1 MPVASDTAR
10 AIGILGSLLW
20 ATGIA
25 RARQCRLE
33 LSLDHRLDELA
44 HPIAQADFDRIKP
57 IVEKMDR
64 RLGLRLQGC
73 RVRAIAGHG
82 VVSTGAQTP
91 GLLGFQHPETT
102 PPSIPTTPRT
112 APLNELE
119 ATERVLARYG
129 SGPRARKTASAQTPT
144 PDIEDHAQRVIE
156 ASMTAHK
163 EAEAGMS
170 FIITKA
176 QKTELRRLGY
186 SEEQICEM
194 KPEDA
199 NRALGL
205 IS

>member
-64 RLGLRLQGC
+64 RLSLRLQGC

-112 APLNELE
+112 APMSVPGMVKSAGIVHRMIEKETSVDTVDSRLIE
-119 ATERVLARYG
+119 
-129 SGPRARKTASAQTPT
+129 KASV
-144 PDIEDHAQRVIE
+144 E
-156 ASMTAHK
+156 
-163 EAEAGMS
+163 
-170 FIITKA
+170 
-176 QKTELRRLGY
+176 
-186 SEEQICEM
+186 
-194 KPEDA
+194 
-199 NRALGL
+199 
-205 IS
+205 

>member
-112 APLNELE
+112 APEV
-119 ATERVLARYG
+119 VLHIHNYE
-129 SGPRARKTASAQTPT
+129 SGFVDFRPLAYSWHVFL
-144 PDIEDHAQRVIE
+144 PD
-156 ASMTAHK
+156 
-163 EAEAGMS
+163 
-170 FIITKA
+170 
-176 QKTELRRLGY
+176 
-186 SEEQICEM
+186 
-194 KPEDA
+194 
-199 NRALGL
+199 
-205 IS
+205 

>member
-10 AIGILGSLLW
+10 AIGILGSLRW

-112 APLNELE
+112 APQPYIAPL
-119 ATERVLARYG
+119 
-129 SGPRARKTASAQTPT
+129 SS
-144 PDIEDHAQRVIE
+144 I
-156 ASMTAHK
+156 
-163 EAEAGMS
+163 
-170 FIITKA
+170 
-176 QKTELRRLGY
+176 
-186 SEEQICEM
+186 
-194 KPEDA
+194 
-199 NRALGL
+199 RALPFRSSMARFIWSGL
-205 IS
+205 EPWLVIHYPQLLAAASLSVR

>member
-20 ATGIA
+20 AAGVA
-25 RARQCRLE
+25 RARQCRIE
-33 LSLDHRLDELA
+33 LGLDHRLDEPA
-44 HPIAQADFDRIKP
+44 HPIAQADLDRIKP

-112 APLNELE
+112 AP
-119 ATERVLARYG
+119 RGVPARTPKG
-129 SGPRARKTASAQTPT
+129 ASTHLRLPFSEFPKTP
-144 PDIEDHAQRVIE
+144 
-156 ASMTAHK
+156 
-163 EAEAGMS
+163 
-170 FIITKA
+170 
-176 QKTELRRLGY
+176 
-186 SEEQICEM
+186 
-194 KPEDA
+194 
-199 NRALGL
+199 
-205 IS
+205 

>member
-1 MPVASDTAR
+1 MPVATDTAR
-10 AIGILGSLLW
+10 AIVILGSLLW

-73 RVRAIAGHG
+73 RVRAIAGHR

-91 GLLGFQHPETT
+91 GLLWFQHPETT

-112 APLNELE
+112 APPSPVGVDSYAVVQYL
-119 ATERVLARYG
+119 G
-129 SGPRARKTASAQTPT
+129 SR
-144 PDIEDHAQRVIE
+144 DVI
-156 ASMTAHK
+156 
-163 EAEAGMS
+163 
-170 FIITKA
+170 
-176 QKTELRRLGY
+176 
-186 SEEQICEM
+186 
-194 KPEDA
+194 
-199 NRALGL
+199 
-205 IS
+205 

>member
-10 AIGILGSLLW
+10 ILGSLLW
-20 ATGIA
+20 AAGIA

-33 LSLDHRLDELA
+33 LSLDHRLDELAHPIA

-91 GLLGFQHPETT
+91 GLLGIQHPETT

-112 APLNELE
+112 APSRLPSSVSPAVPPSAGE
-119 ATERVLARYG
+119 TVFYER
-129 SGPRARKTASAQTPT
+129 
-144 PDIEDHAQRVIE
+144 D
-156 ASMTAHK
+156 
-163 EAEAGMS
+163 
-170 FIITKA
+170 
-176 QKTELRRLGY
+176 
-186 SEEQICEM
+186 
-194 KPEDA
+194 
-199 NRALGL
+199 
-205 IS
+205 

>member
-10 AIGILGSLLW
+10 AIGILGSLRW

-112 APLNELE
+112 APFKWSKSTGLAMNSQ
-119 ATERVLARYG
+119 AQRLARLV
-129 SGPRARKTASAQTPT
+129 AAV
-144 PDIEDHAQRVIE
+144 VIPI
-156 ASMTAHK
+156 
-163 EAEAGMS
+163 GLL
-170 FIITKA
+170 
-176 QKTELRRLGY
+176 LRR
-186 SEEQICEM
+186 IRIDWH
-194 KPEDA
+194 DA
-199 NRALGL
+199 SSVETGDRTRLRLFLRLRDAY
-205 IS
+205 ISRTSGCPRGCKSRSRGELTI